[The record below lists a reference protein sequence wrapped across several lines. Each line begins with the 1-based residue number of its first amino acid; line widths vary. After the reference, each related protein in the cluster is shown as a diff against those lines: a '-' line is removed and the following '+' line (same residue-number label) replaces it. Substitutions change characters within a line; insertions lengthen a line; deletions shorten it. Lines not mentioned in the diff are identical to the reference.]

1 MPVIVILDSNGME
14 IPTQHIAKEQSQQV
28 PKQEN

>member
-1 MPVIVILDSNGME
+1 MPIIVILDFKGIE
-14 IPTQHIAKEQSQQV
+14 IPTQPIAKEQSQQV